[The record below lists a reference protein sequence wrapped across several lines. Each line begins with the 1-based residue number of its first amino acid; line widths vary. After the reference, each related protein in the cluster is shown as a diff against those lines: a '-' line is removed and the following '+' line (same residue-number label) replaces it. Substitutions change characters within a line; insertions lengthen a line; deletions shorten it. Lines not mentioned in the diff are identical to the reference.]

1 MRLKG
6 PASRRNNIITVRLS
20 EPTFSTSNM
29 CKYATKPSHQ
39 VSILKPSFWLCPSPR
54 RGVALLR
61 QFGPQIFCLTFQ
73 VDRALQRIR
82 HLFHRS
88 PVQSQ
93 DRRLANETC
102 SRTTRLKTH
111 SLIYF
116 VQQHLSYQHMRRMRR
131 RHLVTLHRLDIVL
144 TVS

>member
-20 EPTFSTSNM
+20 EPPFSTSNM

-54 RGVALLR
+54 RG
-61 QFGPQIFCLTFQ
+61 IFCLTFQ